1 MRKIVLA
8 LLVPAVLAGCAGLAD
23 LARVAFE
30 EPKLSFRSA
39 AIQALDLEGATVAFA
54 FDLENPNGFGLDL
67 ARGAWG
73 IEVEGTRI
81 ATGDLP
87 GGLAVPARGTAPLS
101 FPVRVRFADVPGIVS
116 LLRGGRDQIAYRL
129 SGSVGVRTPAGVV
142 DLPLSHSDRIRLPSL
157 PRFGVDGVSV
167 RSVSLS
173 SVGVG
178 VRLQMSN
185 PNGFAIPAG
194 KLDYTLGIAGAQV
207 ARAEGAALGAVAAG
221 QTSVVEIPVKVD
233 VASAGRAATD
243 LARGGEV
250 EVDLRGTAEIAGLPL
265 PVAVKGRV
273 PARR

>member
-1 MRKIVLA
+1 MRKTALA

-39 AIQALDLEGATVAFA
+39 ALQALDLEGATVAFV
-54 FDLENPNGFGLDL
+54 FDLDNPNGFGLDL

-87 GGLAVPARGTAPLS
+87 RGIAVPARGAAPIS

-116 LLRGGRDQIAYRL
+116 LLRGGRDEVGYRL
-129 SGSVGVRTPAGVV
+129 TGSVGVQTPAGVL

-157 PRFGVDGVSV
+157 PRFGVDGLSV

-173 SVGVG
+173 SIGVG
-178 VRLQMSN
+178 LRLQVRN

-221 QTSVVEIPVKVD
+221 QTSVVEIPVRVD

-250 EVDLRGTAEIAGLPL
+250 DVDLRGTAEIAGLPL